1 VPAGGAGAA
10 VAFALFRI
18 LDIAKPPPVSWC
30 EAVPGG
36 PGVML
41 DDVIA
46 GVLAALMGAA
56 AFAAWPALAG

>member
-1 VPAGGAGAA
+1 
-10 VAFALFRI
+10 
-18 LDIAKPPPVSWC
+18 
-30 EAVPGG
+30 VPGG